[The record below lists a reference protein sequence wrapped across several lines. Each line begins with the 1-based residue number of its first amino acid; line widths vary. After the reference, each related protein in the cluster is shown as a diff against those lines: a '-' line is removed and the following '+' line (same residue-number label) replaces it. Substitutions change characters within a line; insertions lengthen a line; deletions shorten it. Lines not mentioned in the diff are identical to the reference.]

1 MRSRALV
8 GGLFVVVV
16 WFNVMF
22 LWLLWLRL
30 LLRGEVRSS
39 ALIELDTD
47 PGQLI
52 PTWAGGLVM
61 ACPWSK
67 FAPVLFSWLTRKWM

>member
-22 LWLLWLRL
+22 LWLLWLCL
-30 LLRGEVRSS
+30 LLRGDVRSS
-39 ALIELDTD
+39 ALVELDTD

-67 FAPVLFSWLTRKWM
+67 FAPVLSSWLTQKWL